1 MRIVI
6 ENGKNFTT
14 KNYFMMLS
22 ELDHK
27 YVDENAAKF
36 LVIMKEELGISN
48 AELEEYIRT
57 MNLEQT
63 YEPKMSRRQLS

>member
-36 LVIMKEELGISN
+36 LGIMKEELGISN

-63 YEPKMSRRQLS
+63 HEPKMSRRQLS

>member
-63 YEPKMSRRQLS
+63 HEPKMSRRQLS